1 VSAVGEYA
9 TSSLD
14 IARDPFGESATR
26 TSRWRARVLGATFE
40 FSSNS
45 RELLSLAQEAFA
57 SVPQHRWPRSFRRT
71 LRISLMHVRDGE
83 SPSWTTPPKP
93 VLSSGGG
100 LLCGHVDSHNF
111 VVADP
116 CADRALLQ
124 VGDAMLKH
132 RDLVRYEMIEFAA
145 ITLATRAQGLVS
157 LHAGCVG
164 SGGRGVLLV
173 GSSGAGKSTL
183 ALHAAFDGFDFLA
196 EDSVFVQ
203 PASMCATGLSAF
215 VHAREDAIRLFDDHE
230 SRQVAGRSPLIQR
243 RSGVRKHEIDLR
255 RGRARLAPKP
265 LRIVAT
271 VVVSSRHVPGAPPM
285 EPLTSKE
292 LKNILRSEQSYA
304 IGQPGWREFEQRL
317 LHAGGYRLNRVPPS
331 DGVSALRA
339 LFENHRS

>member
-1 VSAVGEYA
+1 MNEYA
-9 TSSLD
+9 TSSPD
-14 IARDPFGESATR
+14 IATDPFGERGAR
-26 TSRWRARVLGATFE
+26 ISRWRARVLGATFE

-57 SVPQHRWPRSFRRT
+57 RVPQHRWPRSFRRT
-71 LRISLMHVRDGE
+71 LRVSLVHVRDGA
-83 SPSWTTPPKP
+83 SPDWATPPRP

-100 LLCGHVDSHNF
+100 LLCGHVDSRNF
-111 VVADP
+111 MVADP
-116 CADRALLQ
+116 TADRALLQ
-124 VGDAMLKH
+124 VGDALLKH
-132 RDLVRYEMIEFAA
+132 RDLVRYELIEFAA
-145 ITLATRAQGLVS
+145 ITLATRSQGLVS

-164 SGGRGVLLV
+164 ARGRGVLLV

-183 ALHAAFDGFDFLA
+183 ALHAAFDGLDFLA

-230 SRQVAGRSPLIQR
+230 SRRVARRAPLIQR

-271 VVVSSRHVPGAPPM
+271 VVVSSRQVPGAPAL
-285 EPLTSKE
+285 EPLTAKE
-292 LKNILRSEQSYA
+292 LKRILRTEQSYA
-304 IGQPGWREFEQRL
+304 VGQPGWQEFEQRAL
-317 LHAGGYRLNRVPPS
+317 RAGGFRLNRVPPS
-331 DGVSALRA
+331 DGVSSLRA